1 MQNHIEDLRLIAE
14 SINRELNYNSI
25 NKHET
30 KRDIEMIIDGILPC
44 LLRNCDELG
53 IMDHVK
59 SMIKIIEDY
68 KKWIPYGRKDIT
80 SMEVNHAYIN
90 KKNKWIYC
98 IK

>member
-1 MQNHIEDLRLIAE
+1 VPNRPWEDNLRHFLNKLTGDIMQNHIEDLRLIAE

-68 KKWIPYGRKDIT
+68 KK
-80 SMEVNHAYIN
+80 
-90 KKNKWIYC
+90 
-98 IK
+98 